1 MNCLTLSQQQLLSFC
16 SPVPYGGISY
26 CTDCSQKGPGQGR
39 CLGNV
44 LAMQRWWWRGVKC
57 ALYAAGRAEWGPAG
71 TRHRVPCSQDP
82 KLWRFAHIHAKRLS
96 ADVSLWGLEEIP
108 SKKRGI
114 LLKAP
119 MVCHCLSPYG
129 LLTDSESGFG
139 SD

>member
-26 CTDCSQKGPGQGR
+26 CTNCSQKGPGQGR

-44 LAMQRWWWRGVKC
+44 PAMQRWWWRGVKC

-71 TRHRVPCSQDP
+71 NQAQSFLFSGPKVVEVCSHPCEKVISRCLSLGTRRDSIQ
-82 KLWRFAHIHAKRLS
+82 KTR
-96 ADVSLWGLEEIP
+96 
-108 SKKRGI
+108 I

-129 LLTDSESGFG
+129 LLLDSESGFG